1 MSPASRLATA
11 FLAAH
16 PLDAAPVVERLLPAD
31 AVQTLA
37 GASPGVAAG
46 VLRHMAP
53 PAAAE
58 CLERL
63 GPDGAA
69 PIVAALPL
77 DAAVALLRRL
87 PEPSL
92 ATTLAGVPAET
103 AAALATLLRHPPHTA
118 GALMDPRVLAAA
130 GDMTVGEAFARIRQ
144 SPRHVLYYLYVVDR
158 AGRLIGVLNLREL
171 MLAPVDATL
180 QAVMRPATAR
190 LTALDGMGA
199 VVVHPGWQTLH
210 ALPVVDAG
218 GRFVGAIRYE
228 TIRKLQAEPEPA
240 LPAGSRVSLWLGLAE
255 LCWVGLTG
263 VLVSLGSPSS
273 GSSEDAPAG
282 GRPS

>member
-1 MSPASRLATA
+1 MSVASRLATA

-16 PLDAAPVVERLLPAD
+16 PLDAAPVVERLGSAEAVPA
-31 AVQTLA
+31 LA
-37 GASPGVAAG
+37 GAPAGVAAG

-77 DAAVALLRRL
+77 DAAAALLRRL
-87 PEPSL
+87 PEP
-92 ATTLAGVPAET
+92 TLAPTLAEVPAEA

-118 GALMDPRVLAAA
+118 GALMDPRVFAAA
-130 GDMTVGEAFARIRQ
+130 GDMTVGEAFGRIRQ
-144 SPRHVLYYLYVVDR
+144 SPRHVLYYVYVVDR
-158 AGRLIGVLNLREL
+158 AGSLIGVLNLREL
-171 MLAPVDATL
+171 MLAPVDVTL

-190 LTALDGMGA
+190 LTALDGLGA
-199 VVVHPGWQTLH
+199 VVVHPGWRALH

-218 GRFVGAIRYE
+218 GRFIGAIRYE
-228 TIRKLQAEPEPA
+228 TIRKLQADPEPA
-240 LPAGSRVSLWLGLAE
+240 LQPGSRVSLWLGLAE

-263 VLVSLGSPSS
+263 VLVSLGSPSPESS
-273 GSSEDAPAG
+273 GGAPPR
-282 GRPS
+282 GRLS